1 MITIGVRIGQRHES
15 SALCVAETEER
26 TSDGRRDDHFLI
38 RHLERIPSGASYV
51 TVAQRVGTVTA
62 EVSRRTKGPPDVF
75 IDATGLGEPV
85 FDLVEREA
93 TDGWLVAVYMNHGD
107 RRDADYREIK
117 LGKAW
122 LVARLQTL
130 LQTGQLHL
138 PRTPDAE
145 QLAEDLLDFE
155 IQVSDEASDRPGA
168 FPVGRHDD
176 LVTALGLAI
185 QEDPPRWS
193 LSSIRT

>member
-1 MITIGVRIGQRHES
+1 
-15 SALCVAETEER
+15 
-26 TSDGRRDDHFLI
+26 
-38 RHLERIPSGASYV
+38 
-51 TVAQRVGTVTA
+51 
-62 EVSRRTKGPPDVF
+62 
-75 IDATGLGEPV
+75 
-85 FDLVEREA
+85 
-93 TDGWLVAVYMNHGD
+93 MNHGD
-107 RRDADYREIK
+107 RREQEPGEIK

-138 PRTPDAE
+138 PQTAEAE

-155 IQVSDEASDRPGA
+155 IRVSEEASDRPGA

-176 LVTALGLAI
+176 LVTALGLAV

-193 LSSIRT
+193 LTSFTY